1 MDSPSTSPDKRG
13 KKLMLSIILNLV
25 ISIAQLVGGII
36 SGSLA
41 LQSDALHN
49 FSDVLSLIIS
59 YIADRYSRKSASFT
73 KTFGYKRA
81 EIFAAFINAAS
92 LLIIGLYLVYES
104 VVRFLN
110 PYTIETGIVIWLAV
124 LGIVFNGFSAFLLFK
139 DSRAN
144 MNMRSAYL
152 HLLTDTA
159 ASVAV
164 LIGGLVMKYYGWFW
178 IDSVLTVIIALYL
191 IVMGFDLFKSSF
203 KVLMLFTPSEL
214 KLEAISKAVCVFP
227 EIKNIHHVHI
237 WQVNEEE
244 IHLEAHMEFN
254 RDITLTEFDEVLQQ
268 VEKILYEDFGINHV
282 NIQPEFQ
289 RDDPKDIIVQD

>member
-1 MDSPSTSPDKRG
+1 MDSPATSQDKRG

>member
-1 MDSPSTSPDKRG
+1 MDSPATSQDKRG

-268 VEKILYEDFGINHV
+268 VEKILYDDFGINHV

>member
-1 MDSPSTSPDKRG
+1 MDSPATSPDKRG

-110 PYTIETGIVIWLAV
+110 PYTIQTGIVIWLAV

-214 KLEAISKAVCVFP
+214 KLEAI
-227 EIKNIHHVHI
+227 
-237 WQVNEEE
+237 
-244 IHLEAHMEFN
+244 
-254 RDITLTEFDEVLQQ
+254 
-268 VEKILYEDFGINHV
+268 
-282 NIQPEFQ
+282 
-289 RDDPKDIIVQD
+289 

>member
-1 MDSPSTSPDKRG
+1 MDSPATSPDKRG

-268 VEKILYEDFGINHV
+268 VEKILYDDFGINHV

>member
-1 MDSPSTSPDKRG
+1 MDSPATSQDKRG

-110 PYTIETGIVIWLAV
+110 PYTIQTGIVIWLAV

-214 KLEAISKAVCVFP
+214 KLEAISKTVCVFP

-237 WQVNEEE
+237 WQVNDEE

>member
-1 MDSPSTSPDKRG
+1 MDSPATSPDKRG